1 MHFFTN
7 GMFLFVYGIFFV
19 HRRNFVVK
27 HFFIFYP
34 KRNRFIERVNE
45 KLKCVIYVERERERE
60 RDRESISLY
69 KREKCEDFLF
79 NIKESIFIYLGDKP
93 KYNYFNKKT
102 FYVKIFL
109 INRKLF
115 KNHRSFIN
123 KNF

>member
-45 KLKCVIYVERERERE
+45 KLKCVIYVERE
-60 RDRESISLY
+60 SISLY
-69 KREKCEDFLF
+69 KREEGEEFLF

-93 KYNYFNKKT
+93 KKYYLYKKT
-102 FYVKIFL
+102 FYRIF
-109 INRKLF
+109 F
-115 KNHRSFIN
+115 SFN
-123 KNF
+123 VQ